1 MLDILEKFVKEKKFK
16 YFRMDGST
24 NIKTRQQLVDSFNS
38 DASVD
43 LFLLTTKVGGLGIN
57 LTGADRVVIFDP
69 DWLVYFLHKGTQ
81 LLMVKPKIDPFVSD
95 RRSPLPFTD

>member
-1 MLDILEKFVKEKKFK
+1 MQVVDSLLKMWKENGHRSLLFCQTRQMLDILEKFVKEKKFK

-57 LTGADRVVIFDP
+57 LTGADR
-69 DWLVYFLHKGTQ
+69 
-81 LLMVKPKIDPFVSD
+81 
-95 RRSPLPFTD
+95 